1 MENLRDLER
10 SLDPYPFYAQMR
22 ESAPVFRG
30 ERAGLWHVFLYD
42 DVQRVLSDYEA
53 FSSHQPRE
61 EQSVTG
67 QLFAASLIN
76 TDPPRHRQLRSLVS
90 QAFTPRAVEALGPR
104 IEEITGELLDQVV
117 PAGAADLVEALAY
130 PLPVIVIAELMGI
143 PAEDRDRFKKWSD
156 AVVQAAGPERV
167 REGGSDPAPAPNHG
181 EMVGY
186 FLAMIEQRRR
196 DPGPDLISALLAAEI
211 DGQQLTV
218 PELIGFCALLLVA
231 GNETTTNLIGNAV
244 LAFSGATG
252 NSGDSGNPGVMER
265 LRAEPDL
272 LPQAIEEVL
281 RYRSPVHAMYRTAI
295 ADVELGG
302 QRIPVGDSL
311 VAWIGSANHDALHF
325 ERPEEFDVDR
335 GHIRHLAFGQG
346 VHFCLGAP
354 LARLE
359 ARIALQAV
367 LARLPGLAVA
377 PDARLERMESPI
389 IFGVKQLP
397 VIWQS

>member
-22 ESAPVFRG
+22 EAAPVFRG
-30 ERAGLWHVFLYD
+30 ERAGLWHVFRYD

-61 EQSVTG
+61 EQSETG
-67 QLFAASLIN
+67 ALFAASLIN

-90 QAFTPRAVEALGPR
+90 QAFTPRAVDALGPR
-104 IEEITGELLDQVV
+104 IEAITGELLDQVA
-117 PAGAADLVEALAY
+117 PAGSADLVEALAY

-143 PAEDRDRFKKWSD
+143 PAGDRDRFKKWSD
-156 AVVQAAGPERV
+156 AVVQTAGPERV
-167 REGGSDPAPAPNHG
+167 REDGPDAQGADHR

-186 FLAMIEQRRR
+186 FLAMIEERRR

-244 LAFSGATG
+244 LAFSGT
-252 NSGDSGNPGVMER
+252 PGTTER

-281 RYRSPVHAMYRTAI
+281 RYRSPVHAMYRTAV

-302 QRIPVGDSL
+302 QRIPAGDSL
-311 VAWIGSANHDALHF
+311 VAWIGSANHDARHF

-397 VIWQS
+397 VIWQA